1 MFCYFRLETLGV
13 YGSSIC
19 NSNIKI
25 IPEYFAVSVGV
36 QTLQEWSELGYYGS
50 YIGVISSS

>member
-1 MFCYFRLETLGV
+1 MLAVFVIQTLKLFLT
-13 YGSSIC
+13 IL
-19 NSNIKI
+19 
-25 IPEYFAVSVGV
+25 PVSVGV